1 MNPALELIKIFEEWN
16 YLQESDIALYEK
28 INEEEG
34 HRALDLLG
42 KTITLINICEKRG
55 MYVEGFKESIIE
67 WADSCTS
74 PYRNVGFGPTP
85 IDKQTIR
92 NLKFCASMISQLF
105 IPIADPSFHKKREAY
120 EQEIRTLTDTV
131 EEDETLNPALK
142 SHMRALLDHL
152 LECLSTLETTGQ
164 FYIQDAFQKL
174 SFYIDAAR
182 FQTRN
187 EDAKTVYDSIA
198 KLLID
203 LNVGVASSLIASQI
217 LPAISAG

>member
-1 MNPALELIKIFEEWN
+1 MNPAVELIKIFESWN
-16 YLQESDIALYEK
+16 YLEENNRAFYEK
-28 INEEEG
+28 IDEAEG
-34 HRALDLLG
+34 RKALDLLG
-42 KTITLINICEKRG
+42 QTITLINTCEKRG

-67 WADSCTS
+67 WANACTS
-74 PYRNVGFGPTP
+74 PYRATGFGPS
-85 IDKQTIR
+85 IENQTIR

-105 IPIADPSFHKKREAY
+105 LPITDPAFHKKREAY
-120 EQEIRTLTDTV
+120 EQEIRTLADTV
-131 EEDETLNPALK
+131 EEDETLNPALR
-142 SHMRALLDHL
+142 SHMRALLDHI
-152 LECLSTLETTGQ
+152 LECLATLETTGQ

-182 FQTRN
+182 FQTSN

-203 LNVGVASSLIASQI
+203 LNIGVASSLIASQI